1 MEMVT
6 LIITILVN
14 ERVPRYGTLKETEN
28 FILIIFP
35 TDFFRIMYMYLCV
48 QISVNSCI
56 YQVTSGS

>member
-6 LIITILVN
+6 HIITILVN
-14 ERVPRYGTLKETEN
+14 EWVPRYGTLKETEN
-28 FILIIFP
+28 FILRIFP
-35 TDFFRIMYMYLCV
+35 TVFFRIMYMYLCV

>member
-6 LIITILVN
+6 HIITILVN
-14 ERVPRYGTLKETEN
+14 EWVPRYGTLKETEN
-28 FILIIFP
+28 FILRIFP
-35 TDFFRIMYMYLCV
+35 IDFFRIMYMYLCV

>member
-6 LIITILVN
+6 HIITILVN
-14 ERVPRYGTLKETEN
+14 EWVPRYGTLKETEN
-28 FILIIFP
+28 FILRIFP